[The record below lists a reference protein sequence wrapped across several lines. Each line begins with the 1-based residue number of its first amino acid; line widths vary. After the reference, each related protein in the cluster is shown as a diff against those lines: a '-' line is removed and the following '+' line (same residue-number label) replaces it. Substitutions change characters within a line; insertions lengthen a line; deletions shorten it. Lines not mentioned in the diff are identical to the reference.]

1 MNVMNVEKL
10 SVKPHAL
17 FSITK
22 FIGKRNPMSVMITR
36 KVSIIPQILSCNKK
50 SSPQKKPLIVTH
62 GKRTSV
68 REHTLFNIKEFIPK
82 RILMNVMN
90 MGRHLVKFR
99 PHSTSK
105 SSQQGEIMHVLNVV
119 RLSVIAQPLF
129 NIREFTPA
137 RNLLNVTNVGK
148 LLVGVKLLISTCKPI
163 PMRKPANISN
173 AVNASC
179 YFRTLVTIAEFVL
192 E

>member
-22 FIGKRNPMSVMITR
+22 FIGKRNPLSVMIMK
-36 KVSIIPQILSCNKK
+36 KVLIIAQILSYNEK
-50 SSPQKKPLIVTH
+50 SSPEKKPLIVMH

-82 RILMNVMN
+82 RNLTNVMN

-99 PHSTSK
+99 PHSTSEI
-105 SSQQGEIMHVLNVV
+105 SPQGEIMYVWNMVKP
-119 RLSVIAQPLF
+119 SIIAQPLF
-129 NIREFTPA
+129 SIGEFTPE
-137 RNLLNVTNVGK
+137 RNPLNVTNVVK
-148 LLVGVKLLISTCKPI
+148 LLVKLS
-163 PMRKPANISN
+163 
-173 AVNASC
+173 
-179 YFRTLVTIAEFVL
+179 
-192 E
+192 